1 VTGAQLTG
9 DQRLA
14 EPVNVRRA
22 PAVAPARAR
31 HWPRLAVRFIGLA
44 YLALLLAVP
53 VGLIFVRTFASG
65 LDPVLK
71 VVNSADFQHA
81 FWLTVT
87 LAIIAVPIN
96 TVFGVITALA
106 LVRRKFPGRGLLNAI
121 IDLPFALSPVVI
133 GLSLL
138 LVYGQ
143 KGWLGGWLNDMGF
156 QVIFAMPSMVLAT
169 IFVSLP
175 FVVREVVPVLREIGT
190 DQEEAAYTLG
200 ASAMRTFWRVT
211 LPSIRWGVIYGVV
224 LTTARSLGEFGAVSV
239 VSGRLS
245 GKTETLT
252 LYVEQRYSEF
262 DLIGAYTAAV
272 VLALLAVAVL
282 LAMNALQSG
291 RGTRAREWV
300 TDLLR
305 LNRRKSARTTKPT
318 EV

>member
-1 VTGAQLTG
+1 
-9 DQRLA
+9 
-14 EPVNVRRA
+14 
-22 PAVAPARAR
+22 
-31 HWPRLAVRFIGLA
+31 
-44 YLALLLAVP
+44 
-53 VGLIFVRTFASG
+53 
-65 LDPVLK
+65 
-71 VVNSADFQHA
+71 
-81 FWLTVT
+81 
-87 LAIIAVPIN
+87 
-96 TVFGVITALA
+96 
-106 LVRRKFPGRGLLNAI
+106 
-121 IDLPFALSPVVI
+121 
-133 GLSLL
+133 
-138 LVYGQ
+138 
-143 KGWLGGWLNDMGF
+143 
-156 QVIFAMPSMVLAT
+156 
-169 IFVSLP
+169 
-175 FVVREVVPVLREIGT
+175 
-190 DQEEAAYTLG
+190 
-200 ASAMRTFWRVT
+200 